1 MEGTEGLRGC
11 MWWCWPTY
19 LLQAVPR
26 FIGTVAL
33 CCKGGWQVPTSQR
46 SQETPERTGVWQ
58 SVGSPGSVPR
68 DLTHT
73 CYFCSHSW
81 PYAFAHDSELASW
94 GPPQSPH
101 LAMSL
106 VLWPA
111 RMQQLSTLNSSNQ
124 PGIQGGRARSSA
136 CSESV
141 LRLPICPAC
150 LMNSEGKLKQPAL
163 LVGWYTG
170 WPLWASCTVLPTSHL
185 SIN

>member
-1 MEGTEGLRGC
+1 MLAYIPAASSAKVYWHC
-11 MWWCWPTY
+11 
-19 LLQAVPR
+19 
-26 FIGTVAL
+26 GTVL
-33 CCKGGWQVPTSQR
+33 QGWLAGPPGPTSQR
-46 SQETPERTGVWQ
+46 SHETPERTGVWQ

-124 PGIQGGRARSSA
+124 PGIQGGRARS

-185 SIN
+185 SINE